1 MKIHLKYEKKY
12 LEDFLDTMIVLKPA
26 FGLKIKRI
34 GDLCILISKELGF
47 FDDDLLFAAYYANV
61 GFLSLDD
68 YLDNFMGSEDRKLE
82 LIKQHVYMGVDFC
95 LRKGLTQS
103 SKVVQEHHELPNGEG
118 YFNKINKNKNSS
130 ALQIAD
136 NFIGMVTSN
145 KNRPALLIQYSIAEV
160 LKHYR
165 NSNVFNKEELKEIE
179 KILFDFYIKFMD
191 LRVFSKDFN
200 QN

>member
-34 GDLCILISKELGF
+34 GDLCILISKEFGF

-95 LRKGLTQS
+95 LRKGLAQS
-103 SKVVQEHHELPNGEG
+103 SKIVLLHHELPNGEG

-145 KNRPALLIQYSIAEV
+145 KNRPALLIQYSISEV